1 MSNISEINGLNITAA
16 TASFVPASAISGT
29 VTSASYAATASLLLG
44 SVTSASYAATA
55 SSVNTLNQNVLITG
69 SLTIGATSIGSN
81 ENTLVLGPSPSGGA
95 GEGGQILL
103 QAPGGTYTSASM
115 IDNYQNKFRILRG
128 TNASSDAFKMQLDM
142 HTGQMQLPNYN
153 SQTAFTGTPVAS
165 LSVDSSGNILTV
177 SSSVSVIYNKIGAT
191 LAGAASPITRYH
203 TVAGAVD
210 TSATAVQVPLPVAC
224 TLNNFYFRTYGAQ
237 PAGGSLVVT
246 LQKNGSDTAITV
258 TIAAGSA
265 AGNFTDT
272 TNSIA
277 FAAGDTWQLKLV
289 QNALT
294 GTSTGLAGYSFKST
308 S

>member
-1 MSNISEINGLNITAA
+1 MANISQINGLNITAE
-16 TASFVPASAISGT
+16 
-29 VTSASYAATASLLLG
+29 SASYAITASVLLG
-44 SVTSASYAATA
+44 SVTSASFASTA
-55 SSVNTLNQNVLITG
+55 SFVNTLNQNVLITG
-69 SLTIGATSIGSN
+69 SLTIGNTSLGSG
-81 ENTLVLGPSPSGGA
+81 ENTLVVGLPPNGGT

-115 IDNYQNKFRILRG
+115 FDNYQDSTRLLRG
-128 TNASSDAFKMQLDM
+128 TNASSDAIVAQWNM
-142 HTGQMQLPNYN
+142 HSKQMSLPAYN
-153 SQTAFTGTPVAS
+153 SQTAFIGTPVAS
-165 LSVDSSGNILTV
+165 LSVDSNGNILTV
-177 SSSVSVIYNKIGAT
+177 SSSVSIIYNKIGAT

-272 TNSIA
+272 TNSVA